1 MRMFSGVGSKAC
13 SIRCSVAVFRKHGC
27 EVAMLIG
34 MQGSCRGQLKGAS
47 RRDCRS
53 SEYACGCFLVWGE
66 TCAPKRGEKNKNE
79 IKNLAQ
85 RLTAALHSRCG
96 TRGLKPLFAGLSFV
110 QKVRLLSDGAH
121 AHHAYA
127 QPGTYSEGVL
137 DC

>member
-34 MQGSCRGQLKGAS
+34 MQGSCRGQLRGAS

-66 TCAPKRGEKNKNE
+66 MCTEARGEEKQKKSSTE
-79 IKNLAQ
+79 VDRGIAQ
-85 RLTAALHSRCG
+85 PLRHKRAEAFDRRLVICTGSATSRSTA
-96 TRGLKPLFAGLSFV
+96 
-110 QKVRLLSDGAH
+110 DGAH
-121 AHHAYA
+121 A
-127 QPGTYSEGVL
+127 QPGMCSKGMCSKGVL
-137 DC
+137 D